1 MFVGL
6 EKSKIIHE
14 VKDMERLQKVI
25 AHAGIASRR
34 KAEELIKEG
43 KVTVNGKT
51 VRELGVK
58 VSSSDRIEVNGVQL
72 ESEEPVYFL
81 LYKPRGVISAV
92 KDDKGRKVV
101 TDFFTGVE
109 ERIYPI
115 GRLDYDTS
123 GLLLLTND
131 GDFANK
137 LMHPKYEINKTY
149 VAKLKG
155 IPLKENLKKLE
166 RGVRLEEGK
175 TAPAK
180 VKLLSLDKKKQT
192 SIVQITIHEGRNRQ
206 VRRMFEAIGHEV
218 LKLKREEYAFLN
230 LAGLKTGE
238 KRELTPHEVKRLR
251 ALAEHGKAAF

>member
-1 MFVGL
+1 
-6 EKSKIIHE
+6 
-14 VKDMERLQKVI
+14 MERLQKVI

-101 TDFFTGVE
+101 TDFFTEVE

-155 IPLKENLKKLE
+155 IPLKENLKNLSGAYALRKE
-166 RGVRLEEGK
+166 RQL
-175 TAPAK
+175 
-180 VKLLSLDKKKQT
+180 
-192 SIVQITIHEGRNRQ
+192 RQ
-206 VRRMFEAIGHEV
+206 
-218 LKLKREEYAFLN
+218 K
-230 LAGLKTGE
+230 
-238 KRELTPHEVKRLR
+238 
-251 ALAEHGKAAF
+251 